1 MRHTNCCRN
10 YLSMCNWSVEC
21 VVARRRTSTSS
32 YAEVSVGQDG
42 RIVSCAGAWC
52 DIASKVGW
60 IGTADCAAATASAAQ
75 RPRAATAASTVR
87 RPSCVL
93 VRSQMIRLASVCIN
107 FNSTISIKSPNPTW
121 YLDDKQKKA
130 SCPFLHPLIVNYR
143 CSLFWLKILKLNRK
157 NLWNNKK
164 TNIEKWRVH
173 MISSF

>member
-1 MRHTNCCRN
+1 MTDLINSFQKNKKKQKKKMFHDLVEKWIKWKMRHTNCCRN

-42 RIVSCAGAWC
+42 RIVSSAGAWC

-75 RPRAATAASTVR
+75 RPRAASTASTVR

-107 FNSTISIKSPNPTW
+107 CNSTKFSINPKYSTW
-121 YLDDKQKKA
+121 YYKDDKQKK
-130 SCPFLHPLIVNYR
+130 HYVPLCIDLY
-143 CSLFWLKILKLNRK
+143 CQL
-157 NLWNNKK
+157 
-164 TNIEKWRVH
+164 
-173 MISSF
+173 